1 MQYNLN
7 EKVVIWLN
15 LFDFLTIDKK
25 HAILSCYD
33 EPKDMFGSFLSD
45 YEMFSRILTKEQFNQ
60 MASLLDEKIIDSEIL
75 NLDKDGII
83 VLTYLSKHYPT
94 EFCNYSH
101 YPIALYCK
109 GDISLMDSYSI
120 AIVGTRKITK
130 YGVFATEKICSSLVD
145 NGITI
150 ISGMA
155 TGVDTIAHKMALSK
169 GGKTIAVLGSGF
181 NNIFPKSNYELYQ
194 KICEK
199 GLVITEYKPSMPPL
213 AHNFPVRNRIIA
225 LLSKAVVLTEAGI
238 KSGALYTVN
247 YGLEYG
253 KEIFAVPGNI
263 DSFGSQGCNQVLKN
277 CQAGLIT
284 CAEDIYKALRID
296 NNSKK
301 VQKTVQLS
309 IDEQVLIDAIGND
322 ELSFDEIEAL
332 TKFDTKTLVRLL
344 TTLELSGIIKKSA
357 GNFYSRI
364 LND

>member
-1 MQYNLN
+1 MHYNLN
-7 EKVVIWLN
+7 EKVIIWLN

-25 HAILSCYD
+25 HTILNSYP
-33 EPKDMFGSFLSD
+33 EPKDMFGSFSSD
-45 YEMFSRILTKEQFNQ
+45 YEIFSKILTKEQFEK
-60 MASLLDEKIIDSEIL
+60 MSSSLDEKIIDNEIV
-75 NLDKDGII
+75 NLEKDGII
-83 VLTYLSKHYPT
+83 VLTYLSQHYPK
-94 EFCNYSH
+94 EFCYYSH

-109 GDISLMDSYSI
+109 GDISLLDSYSV
-120 AIVGTRKITK
+120 AVVGTRKITK
-130 YGVFATEKICSSLVD
+130 YGVFVTEKICSNLVE
-145 NGITI
+145 NGLTI

-169 GGKTIAVLGSGF
+169 NGKTIAVLGSGF
-181 NNIFPKSNYELYQ
+181 NNIFPKSNFELYK

-199 GLVITEYKPSMPPL
+199 GLVITEYNPSMPPL

-238 KSGALYTVN
+238 KSGAIYTVN
-247 YGLEYG
+247 YGIEYG

-284 CAEDIYKALRID
+284 CGEDICKALGI
-296 NNSKK
+296 NNNFQKVKK
-301 VQKTVQLS
+301 VIQLS
-309 IDEQVLIDAIGND
+309 LEEQILVDAIRND

-357 GNFYSRI
+357 GNFYSKI
-364 LND
+364 LDE